1 MFFIFVPQWVWSTL
15 YTKLAELYFSSKR
28 TSLVLITLEKA
39 QNTWASFPYSFFGI
53 KIESPF
59 VFEAPCVYLL
69 PFQHSTHVHR
79 KNNPNFEM
87 QLSMERQRRKI
98 CTSSTFDL
106 LELTSN
112 CPFWKSVMW
121 CSCRTAGSPFLRLF
135 SKVYVQRR
143 PPRSSPCSNQLL
155 VEVQCLSMATAPER
169 WWSQVGLEEIF
180 LMLMC

>member
-1 MFFIFVPQWVWSTL
+1 M
-15 YTKLAELYFSSKR
+15 
-28 TSLVLITLEKA
+28 
-39 QNTWASFPYSFFGI
+39 
-53 KIESPF
+53 
-59 VFEAPCVYLL
+59 FEAPRVYLL
-69 PFQHSTHVHR
+69 PFQRSTHVHR

-121 CSCRTAGSPFLRLF
+121 CSCRTAGSPFLRLQ
-135 SKVYVQRR
+135 SLCAET
-143 PPRSSPCSNQLL
+143 SSQSCSPSSNQLL

-169 WWSQVGLEEIF
+169 WWSQMGVEEIF
-180 LMLMC
+180 LMLTCNSILRHWQLHKLIQRNF